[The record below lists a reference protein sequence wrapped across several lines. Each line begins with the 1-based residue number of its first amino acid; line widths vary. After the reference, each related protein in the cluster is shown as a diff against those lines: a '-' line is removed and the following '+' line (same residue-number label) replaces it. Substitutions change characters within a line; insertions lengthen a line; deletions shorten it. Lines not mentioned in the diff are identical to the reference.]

1 MRLDIRRSGVWIDA
15 VVVAAIVTAGC
26 VAAGITHD
34 SQPEVEDIPGCD
46 VVVPAGETFSFLT
59 GSYPGTYDNP
69 DYPWL
74 TAEKASAMSESLVR
88 SLPADV
94 EVEFASP
101 SNSLVFQP
109 IQIYSKNAELSGGMT
124 VEDISG
130 DSTASGVVDRA
141 GVAAPLRVS
150 AEAWDDAI
158 PPCTEGSVDERITL
172 PDGTAVDVLDAVSEY
187 DGVSTH
193 RRTATA
199 YFPDTTVHARTSNE
213 GAEAELPLEAD
224 ELRDIVSNPEL
235 RVSARVPEGTK
246 PARADCGSPREFP
259 VPPLP
264 RDVVERIG
272 SALQT
277 QWETTF
283 PNTSTDVA
291 VGDLMPGRSGSG
303 SACNAVVLTTSRG
316 TAQLNV
322 EISLEDNKDWP
333 ENPDVVRSVLPDGT
347 VVTRRSDMR
356 TIGTEPT
363 EWLSVLRP
371 SNTLVQFRFD
381 DTVAVDSLVELA
393 TAPGLDL

>member
-1 MRLDIRRSGVWIDA
+1 MRIDMRRGGVRIDA
-15 VVVAAIVTAGC
+15 VVVAAIVAVGC
-26 VAAGITHD
+26 VAAGITLD
-34 SQPEVEDIPGCD
+34 SPEVGDIPGCD
-46 VVVPAGETFSFLT
+46 VVVPAGETFSFFT
-59 GSYPGTYDNP
+59 GSYPGKYDNP

-88 SLPADV
+88 SLPTDV

-109 IQIYSKNAELSGGMT
+109 MQIYSKKAELSGGMT
-124 VEDISG
+124 VEDLSG

-141 GVAAPLRVS
+141 GVAAPLQVS

-158 PPCTEGSVDERITL
+158 PPCTEGSVDERIVL
-172 PDGTAVDVLDAVSEY
+172 PDGTVVDALDAVSEY

-199 YFPDTTVHARTSNE
+199 YFPDTIVHARTSNE
-213 GAEAELPLEAD
+213 GDEAELPLEAD

-246 PARADCGSPREFP
+246 PARADCGPSREYP

-272 SALQT
+272 SALQAR
-277 QWETTF
+277 WETAF
-283 PNTSTDVA
+283 PNTSTDIA
-291 VGDLMPGRSGSG
+291 VGDLMPGTYGSG
-303 SACNAVVLTTSRG
+303 SACNAVVLTSSRG
-316 TAQLNV
+316 TAQVNV
-322 EISLEDNKDWP
+322 EISVEDNVEWP
-333 ENPDVVRSVLPDGT
+333 DDPDVLRSVLPDGT

-381 DTVAVDSLVELA
+381 DTIAVESLVELA